1 MGGNHVYWPRLR
13 KKCQVH
19 AMSRFALFRATANKK
34 LAIAIGRELK
44 VVPGACEVTAV
55 ARRNGDN
62 VVRRFVVLLG
72 FWAILTLTSVYATV
86 DDAISRA
93 LEVHMIN
100 ECTPIASCPAVR

>member
-1 MGGNHVYWPRLR
+1 
-13 KKCQVH
+13 
-19 AMSRFALFRATANKK
+19 MSRFALFHATANKK
-34 LAIAIGRELK
+34 LAIAIGGELK
-44 VVPGACEVTAV
+44 VVPGACEV
-55 ARRNGDN
+55 DN